1 MALNFAHGSVQWLTT
16 DILNSTKVVTGLGFQ
31 PKAIRFYWVGIQ
43 SNSPTNATSQALNI
57 NRGIG
62 FAVSTTERRSVGS
75 FSQDNAGTTNTGSI
89 ARNDA
94 VVVTVDG
101 NGATS
106 GLLDITAFGTD
117 GFTLTVDDVAPVNI
131 TVFWEAWGGDI
142 TAGVGDIAEP
152 AATGNQTYT
161 TTVTGFGT
169 KTNYGG
175 QCLMFAGVQSTAAL
189 NTGAATDSGLC
200 VGFATAPDTT
210 HNITICGNQD
220 DASNNSDTDGYC
232 KIGECISM
240 ITLAG
245 GNPNA
250 RATLVGYSD
259 DGFILN
265 WITRGLTNRRYVY
278 MAIRGESWESGGVRI
293 NGNTLSATATIGPLP
308 FTPLGV
314 SMFTKNEIENTAAVA
329 TANDEICLGSG
340 ASTTSRNS
348 AGCLDEDAVG
358 TTEIDL
364 IVQYDSVLSVP
375 SAAGGVQATYDISLI
390 DYNRLEIITD
400 VNGGVA
406 NTLLG
411 YLTFGS
417 ARSIKNTSVG
427 HPFIM

>member
-131 TVFWEAWGGDI
+131 TVFWEAWGGNI

-200 VGFATAPDTT
+200 VGFASAPDTA

-232 KIGECISM
+232 KIGECLSM
-240 ITLAG
+240 IVVAG

-259 DGFILN
+259 NGFILN
-265 WITRGLTNRRYVY
+265 WIARGLTNRRYIY
-278 MAIRGESWESGGVRI
+278 MAIRGESWEVGGK
-293 NGNTLSATATIGPLP
+293 TIDGLLGGLAIIDPLP
-308 FTPLGV
+308 FTPLGI
-314 SMFTKNEIENTAAVA
+314 SMFTKNEIENTAGVS
-329 TANDEICLGSG
+329 TANDRICLGTGISP
-340 ASTTSRNS
+340 SSSNS
-348 AGCLDEDAVG
+348 VGCLDEDGVG

-364 IVQYDSVLSVP
+364 IIQYDSVLSVP
-375 SAAGGVQATYDISLI
+375 SAAGGVQSTF
-390 DYNRLEIITD
+390 IINSVGFNNVVIQTGIT
-400 VNGGVA
+400 GGVA